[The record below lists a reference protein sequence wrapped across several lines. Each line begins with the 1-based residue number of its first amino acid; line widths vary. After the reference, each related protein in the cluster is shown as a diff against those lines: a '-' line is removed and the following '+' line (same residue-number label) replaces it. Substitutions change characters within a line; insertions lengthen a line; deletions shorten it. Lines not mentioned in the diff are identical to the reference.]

1 MPVITL
7 RKERFCSLLGREMG
21 VEELEEWLP
30 WIGLDIEDVGPD
42 YVKVEYNPNR
52 MDFSSPTGIARA
64 LKGLLDIE
72 IGLPSYEVRKSDVKI
87 IVGERVAR
95 VRPYIV
101 GAVIRGLKLDEEAL
115 QELIEMQEDL
125 HWGIGRDRRK
135 VAIGLHDLRSFE
147 PPVYYE
153 AFEPEA
159 KRLVPL
165 DMEEEMSL
173 AEVLEKHEKGRA
185 YGHLVA
191 HSDVYPVVMD
201 AKGRVMSF
209 PPVINSE
216 LTKLGPWTTDIFVDI
231 TGTDMRALDAALRVL
246 TTTLAD
252 MGGSVEAVEVRYPG
266 GLRLE
271 TPDLRPREA
280 ILRLDYANGLVG
292 LQLDVE
298 EAVRCLRRCRLDAEP
313 IGPGLLKVLIP
324 PYRTDIMHEVDLVE
338 EIAIGYGY
346 FRLEPRRPRSPR
358 SGEPHPVSEL
368 AKRARLI
375 MIGLGFTEV
384 MNFILTNERA
394 HYELMRLAPGRPIRL
409 ANPVS
414 SEYSMLRE
422 LLLPGLM
429 ANLALNVKERYPQK
443 LFEVGDVVVRAE
455 GIETRAER
463 RLHLAAVVA
472 HSRAGYAEAK
482 GYLDALMRGLG
493 VEDWGVEAA
502 DWPCFIPGRS
512 AEIRLGGEPIGMIGE
527 MHPEVI
533 IAFGLE
539 NPVAGFE
546 LDLRPFL
553 QGSIPT
559 KSLRTI
565 RNDGVLR
572 RA

>member
-7 RKERFCSLLGREMG
+7 RRERFCALLGKEMS

-30 WIGLDIEDVGPD
+30 WIGLDIEDIGPD
-42 YVKVEYNPNR
+42 YIKVEYNPNR
-52 MDFSSPTGIARA
+52 MDFSSPVGIARA
-64 LKGLLDIE
+64 LKGLLDME
-72 IGLPSYEVRKSDVKI
+72 IGLPSYETRKSDVEI
-87 IVGERVAR
+87 VVGENVAK

-101 GAVIRGLKLDEEAL
+101 GAVVRGLKIDEDVL
-115 QELIEMQEDL
+115 QEIIEMQEDL

-135 VAIGLHDLRSFE
+135 AAIGLHDLRSFE
-147 PPVYYE
+147 PPVYYK

-159 KRLVPL
+159 KSFVPL

-201 AKGRVMSF
+201 ARGRVMSF

-216 LTKLGPWTTDIFVDI
+216 LTRVGPWTSDLFIDI

-252 MGGSVEAVEVRYPG
+252 MGGVVETVEVRYPG

-280 ILRLDYANGLVG
+280 ILRLDYANELVG
-292 LQLDVE
+292 LRLDVG

-338 EIAIGYGY
+338 EIAVGYGY

-358 SGEPHPVSEL
+358 SGEPHPASEL
-368 AKRARLI
+368 ADRVRLI

-384 MNFILTNERA
+384 MNFILTNEKV
-394 HYELMRLAPGRPIRL
+394 HYELMRLEPGEPIRL

-414 SEYSMLRE
+414 SEYTMLRE

-429 ANLALNVKERYPQK
+429 ANLSLNVKERYPQR
-443 LFEVGDVVVRAE
+443 LFEVGDVVLKAY
-455 GIETRAER
+455 GSETRAER
-463 RLHLAAVVA
+463 RLHVGAVVA
-472 HSRAGYAEAK
+472 HSRASYAEAR

-493 VEDWGVEAA
+493 VESWEVKAVDK
-502 DWPCFIPGRS
+502 PCFIPGRS
-512 AEIRLGGEPIGMIGE
+512 AEIRLGGEPVGMIGE

-533 IAFGLE
+533 ISFGLE

-546 LDLRPFL
+546 IDLAPL
-553 QGSIPT
+553 LT
-559 KSLRTI
+559 EK
-565 RNDGVLR
+565 
-572 RA
+572 